1 MLTDVRQVFPP
12 IENGI
17 LKAVVVIRFPEDI
30 FYGIKDKRIIDVMQ
44 SLPREAFV
52 PDNLKTSAYV
62 DGALPIGFDQTISQ
76 PSLVAYMT
84 QLLELTGKEK
94 VLEIGTG
101 SGYQTAILAKLADRV
116 YTIEIVKELHD
127 KSKQTLESLGII
139 NVEYKLG
146 SGYDGWE
153 EYAPFDRIMVTAAP
167 PQIPPKL
174 IEQLKENGRMV
185 VPVGPQN
192 QTQILKLIVKTR
204 DGIIEKDTHYVRFVP
219 MVE

>member
-1 MLTDVRQVFPP
+1 LEFR
-12 IENGI
+12 
-17 LKAVVVIRFPEDI
+17 KAVAVIGFSQEV
-30 FYGIKDKRIIDVMQ
+30 FYGIEDKRIIEVMK
-44 SLPREAFV
+44 SIPREAFV
-52 PDNLKTSAYV
+52 PDDLKASAYF
-62 DGALPIGFDQTISQ
+62 DGALPIGFGQTISQ

-116 YTIEIVKELHD
+116 YTIEIVEGLYKRA
-127 KSKQTLESLGII
+127 KQTLGVLGIT

-153 EYAPFDRIMVTAAP
+153 EYAPFDRIIVTAAP
-167 PQIPPKL
+167 PRIPPKL
-174 IEQLKENGRMV
+174 VEQLKKDGRMV
-185 VPVGPQN
+185 VPVGPEN
-192 QTQILKLIVKTR
+192 QTQMLKLIIKTQ
-204 DGIIEKDTHYVRFVP
+204 DSFIEKNIEYVRFVP

>member
-1 MLTDVRQVFPP
+1 
-12 IENGI
+12 
-17 LKAVVVIRFPEDI
+17 
-30 FYGIKDKRIIDVMQ
+30 
-44 SLPREAFV
+44 
-52 PDNLKTSAYV
+52 
-62 DGALPIGFDQTISQ
+62 
-76 PSLVAYMT
+76 
-84 QLLELTGKEK
+84 LTGKEK

-116 YTIEIVKELHD
+116 YTIEIVKELHE

>member
-1 MLTDVRQVFPP
+1 M
-12 IENGI
+12 
-17 LKAVVVIRFPEDI
+17 VIRFCKDI
-30 FYGIKDKRIIDVMQ
+30 FYGIKDKRIIEEMQ
-44 SLPREAFV
+44 SIPREAFV
-52 PDNLKTSAYV
+52 PDRLKTSAYL
-62 DGALPIGFDQTISQ
+62 DSALPIGCDQTISQ

-101 SGYQTAILAKLADRV
+101 SGYQTALLARLAEKV
-116 YTIEIVKELHD
+116 YTIEIIEELH
-127 KSKQTLESLGII
+127 KRSKQTLQALGIK

-153 EYAPFDRIMVTAAP
+153 EYAPFDRIIVTASP

-174 IEQLKENGRMV
+174 IDQLKKDGRMV
-185 VPVGPQN
+185 IPVGERN
-192 QTQILKLIVKTR
+192 QTQTLKLIVKTQ
-204 DGIIEKDTHYVRFVP
+204 DRFVP